1 MSPVSSQSQT
11 PQPHVRTTQRFLGLY
26 SSHVSICGSPVT
38 YGWPLRTWW
47 EGRQGFRALRRLFL
61 LNNNK
66 NPNITG
72 MILGHLESPPSPRDP
87 GNWSYAKHQSQRRQA
102 WSQMGTREQQWPVRC
117 GYLETDSSPHPHP
130 TPRACPMV
138 SMVCQRNGKTLYK
151 GSGKL
156 A

>member
-1 MSPVSSQSQT
+1 MLEKSFSESCVITFTDS
-11 PQPHVRTTQRFLGLY
+11 TTTREDDSAILGSGLY

-47 EGRQGFRALRRLFL
+47 EGRQGFNALPRLLL

-102 WSQMGTREQQWPVRC
+102 WSQMGTGEQLWPVCC
-117 GYLETDSSPHPHP
+117 GYLETDPPPPRMPHGVYGLP
-130 TPRACPMV
+130 
-138 SMVCQRNGKTLYK
+138 KK
-151 GSGKL
+151 W
-156 A
+156 

>member
-1 MSPVSSQSQT
+1 MSPVSSHSQT
-11 PQPHVRTTQRFLGLY
+11 PQPHVRTTQTFLGLY

-38 YGWPLRTWW
+38 YGWPPRTWW
-47 EGRQGFRALRRLFL
+47 EGRQGFNALRRLFL

-87 GNWSYAKHQSQRRQA
+87 GNWSYTKHQSQRRQA
-102 WSQMGTREQQWPVRC
+102 WSQMGTGEQLWPVRC
-117 GYLETDSSPHPHP
+117 YLETDWRPPP
-130 TPRACPMV
+130 CPMV
-138 SMVCQRNGKTLYK
+138 SMVCQRNGKTLCK